1 MSGQYSLSPAHM
13 YSHVQRSVR
22 ALFEMSHTTD
32 EVRKKRIARLE
43 LHSFVGV
50 ESKER
55 KVQENSVEV
64 PAGGES
70 EADMDTS
77 APLESVVVSSS
88 ELPSR
93 EVPTAGGAGWSTC
106 RISPSEK
113 PHAAAHGANIKT
125 HKDLHADIVDLI
137 LRIFSLACGE
147 QSRGGMLLRGS
158 DGVVLICLTDDP
170 FREATENKPSIRC
183 YAAMC
188 FDLLSTALFQIRSAA
203 YRALGHA
210 SKNSMNMPN
219 FFQMEYLTT
228 CISKLR
234 EEKERQNSTKTGD
247 SNSYLVTELLEELSR
262 QLYLHI
268 RLILKGFF
276 TNTQSVRQVS
286 HAPGDPWLNSELIES
301 PLIRLVIPGVLPVCA
316 SLWTL
321 ANAHAYGQSLHS
333 VITEEHLEPPPGADE
348 VLCNLLGEL
357 QLELAT
363 QKRDS
368 SLGRTLEYPMLR
380 IFEQLLMT
388 LHFRIRH
395 LSMSNQQHGQV
406 LSGLV
411 NLCNACLVDGSRPIN
426 QLLVRLPCWNPP
438 SVNSLA
444 IEGRTIERLSFL
456 GPFFAASVFADDDS
470 TVVETAF
477 PKSTH
482 LEHEVERTTQALRL
496 SYDLIWNQQFS
507 LVKTLLG
514 KLTRTE
520 MLDYLTS
527 VLRANTD
534 HAKIQCDHR
543 FLSGEGFML
552 NISVLFQR
560 LCIPINVDSVDS
572 RYLFHPNCR
581 WDLKD
586 VTRINGSREGV
597 MAFER
602 RLDAEVR
609 ADGGWP
615 ALNFSTECFFLTAWA
630 MQLGFQASIRKYQRR
645 LQVIA
650 DLTRNIKLL
659 NASRGQWAGPNS
671 PAAQI
676 RANETILER
685 WNNELERQ
693 ERSKLCCDVVLLHRG
708 LLQAVS
714 VYYASLSKLLLR
726 VADHQLVSGL
736 SASCAAPELFA
747 FMPECLLDEISNYLV
762 FVLRNFSNTPI
773 PPIDRSSQ
781 NMLVSLV
788 LFVICH
794 AHFIRNPY
802 LVAKF
807 IEVLFFCDPAVSGRG
822 NEFHTA
828 VKLHPLSTTHLLSS
842 LIQFYI
848 NVESTGATNE
858 FYDKFSI
865 RYNISTIFITWWREG
880 FLKTLFIRE
889 AESNEQEFI
898 KFTNRVINDMSFLL
912 EEALDGLK
920 RVRELQDLRDD
931 TVRWSELPRQ
941 QQITHMG
948 ELETHERQVRSY
960 LTLANQTVNMLFY
973 LTSEIQAPFLRPEIV
988 DKLAAML
995 NFNLVQLC
1003 GPRCSSLKVRNPD
1016 SYGWAPKTLLAQ
1028 IVSIYRH
1035 LDTEDGQFALAVAKD
1050 DRCYSQD
1057 LFAQAHCLM
1066 SRHGIQ
1072 TPNELDM
1079 FARLGEKV
1087 EELARNRTEVDY
1099 GEIPTEFCDTLISTL
1114 MDDPVMLPQS
1124 QAVVDRSTI
1133 MRHLLNQ
1140 ETDPF
1145 NRMPLTKS
1153 ELIPL
1158 PDLKARI
1165 VAWKAEREALWRTAR
1180 QQRKQNDT
1188 KQEEKM

>member
-1 MSGQYSLSPAHM
+1 MATATNHGDVRHQTTLFIVVSVASQLTLLIGGVNPIDFHITAIAAAMSPA
-13 YSHVQRSVR
+13 
-22 ALFEMSHTTD
+22 LC
-32 EVRKKRIARLE
+32 
-43 LHSFVGV
+43 V
-50 ESKER
+50 EKIFCR
-55 KVQENSVEV
+55 VHQTFTKV

-77 APLESVVVSSS
+77 APLESVVVNSS
-88 ELPSR
+88 ELSSR

-106 RISPSEK
+106 RMSPSEK
-113 PHAAAHGANIKT
+113 PHVTVHGENAKA
-125 HKDLHADIVDLI
+125 HKDLHAGVVDLI
-137 LRIFSLACGE
+137 LRIFSLTCDE
-147 QSRGGMLLRGS
+147 QSRGGVLLRGS
-158 DGVVLICLTDDP
+158 DGVVLICLTDNP
-170 FREATENKPSIRC
+170 FQEATENNPSTRF

-203 YRALGHA
+203 YQALGNA

-219 FFQMEYLTT
+219 FFQMEYLTI

-268 RLILKGFF
+268 RLILKGLF

-286 HAPGDPWLNSELIES
+286 HTPGDPWLASELIES
-301 PLIRLVIPGVLPVCA
+301 PLIRLVIPGILPVCA

-321 ANAHAYGQSLHS
+321 ANAHAYGQPLHS
-333 VITEEHLEPPPGADE
+333 VITEERLEPPPGADE
-348 VLCNLLGEL
+348 VLCSLLGEL

-363 QKRDS
+363 QKQAS
-368 SLGRTLEYPMLR
+368 SLGCALEYPMQR
-380 IFEQLLMT
+380 I
-388 LHFRIRH
+388 
-395 LSMSNQQHGQV
+395 V
-406 LSGLV
+406 K
-411 NLCNACLVDGSRPIN
+411 
-426 QLLVRLPCWNPP
+426 LPCWNPP
-438 SVNSLA
+438 SVNSSA
-444 IEGRTIERLSFL
+444 IEGRTMERLSFL
-456 GPFFAASVFADDDS
+456 GPFFAASVFADDDIVKLPCWNPPS
-470 TVVETAF
+470 VNSSAIEGRTMERLSFLGPFFAASVFADDDPTVVETAF

-482 LEHEVERTTQALRL
+482 LEHEAERTTQALRL

-520 MLDYLTS
+520 MLDYLTN
-527 VLRANTD
+527 VLRANAD

-586 VTRINGSREGV
+586 VTRINGSREAV

-659 NASRGQWAGPNS
+659 SASRGQWAGPNS

-693 ERSKLCCDVVLLHRG
+693 ERSKLCCNVVLLHRG

-726 VADHQLVSGL
+726 VADHQPVSGL
-736 SASCAAPELFA
+736 SASSTAPELFA

-781 NMLVSLV
+781 NMLVTLV

-807 IEVLFFCDPAVSGRG
+807 IE
-822 NEFHTA
+822 
-828 VKLHPLSTTHLLSS
+828 
-842 LIQFYI
+842 FYI

-920 RVRELQDLRDD
+920 RVRELQDLRND

-1003 GPRCSSLKVRNPD
+1003 GPKCSSLKVRNPD

-1050 DRCYSQD
+1050 DRCYSHD
-1057 LFAQAHCLM
+1057 LFAQAHSLM

-1145 NRMPLTKS
+1145 NRMPLTES
-1153 ELIPL
+1153 DLIPL

-1188 KQEEKM
+1188 KQEETM